1 MQLIIDI
8 GNTRIKYYIFDGNII
23 LNSFSEELINWE
35 VSLNKIKKSYPGL
48 SKAILS
54 DVNGSFEKPLQFA
67 LKKFQWFR
75 CSIDLKLPFT
85 TRYNPSLELGEDRI
99 ALLAASAYLYPKQDV
114 LVIDLGSCIT
124 YDLLNR
130 EAVHQGGSISPGF
143 STRYKSMHRYS
154 GKLPLLIPKKIK
166 EDYGRSS
173 ETALHSGVYN
183 GIINELKGVIEAYQ
197 LKYEHL
203 TIILT
208 GGDAEM
214 LPKPF
219 KNSIFA
225 HSNFLAK
232 GLNHILVM
240 NSIP

>member
-1 MQLIIDI
+1 M
-8 GNTRIKYYIFDGNII
+8 
-23 LNSFSEELINWE
+23 
-35 VSLNKIKKSYPGL
+35 
-48 SKAILS
+48 
-54 DVNGSFEKPLQFA
+54 
-67 LKKFQWFR
+67 
-75 CSIDLKLPFT
+75 
-85 TRYNPSLELGEDRI
+85 
-99 ALLAASAYLYPKQDV
+99 
-114 LVIDLGSCIT
+114 
-124 YDLLNR
+124 
-130 EAVHQGGSISPGF
+130 
-143 STRYKSMHRYS
+143 
-154 GKLPLLIPKKIK
+154 
-166 EDYGRSS
+166 
-173 ETALHSGVYN
+173 
-183 GIINELKGVIEAYQ
+183 IEAYQ

>member
-1 MQLIIDI
+1 M
-8 GNTRIKYYIFDGNII
+8 
-23 LNSFSEELINWE
+23 
-35 VSLNKIKKSYPGL
+35 
-48 SKAILS
+48 
-54 DVNGSFEKPLQFA
+54 
-67 LKKFQWFR
+67 FR

-85 TRYNPSLELGEDRI
+85 TCYNPPLELGEDRI

-130 EAVHQGGSISPGF
+130 EAEHQGGSISPGF

-166 EDYGRSS
+166 EDFGRSS